1 MATHPAVPDLKL
13 NSNKDQVRRAL
24 DAAVEA
30 IGGQPREGQI
40 EMAEAVANALSD
52 RHHLLVQ
59 AGTGTGKSLAYLV
72 PALVHGKKVLVATAT
87 LALQRQLVERDL
99 PRIKVALEKEL
110 GRDLSFA
117 VYKGVG
123 NYLCL
128 QKMNSTG
135 ADPDGEVLM
144 EIGALEKDAKRLR
157 AWAETPGVSG
167 DRDDAPDV
175 DRRVW
180 YANSVSGR
188 ECIGKD
194 DCAFGSKCFAVNA
207 KAKAQTADVV
217 VTNHTLLA
225 IEIVDSHPILPERD
239 AVILDEAHEF
249 MDRTTQAVTEELTA
263 GRVERAAKMAKKHM
277 PGKAAD
283 AFGKAADAFAEAIT
297 DFASDVRSDPTKAG
311 RLPDLPG
318 QLEAPIRKVK
328 EAAQAVVAL
337 INADS
342 DVINPDSMA
351 ERARVK
357 GATNEVQQTATKML
371 KPGAHQ
377 VMWFDPTFS
386 TLYLAPLAVSSVL
399 RKNLLSETPVI
410 ATSAT
415 LSVGKSFDAI
425 AKSIGFLVGENNEES
440 ETDTENGEIDPANVQ
455 MLDVGS
461 PFDFANQG
469 MLYLPRDIPEPGR
482 DGPSKEAL
490 VELGELIEAAG
501 GRTLALFS
509 SWRGVEMADEH
520 LRKELRE
527 LEIPIITQKRGDSVG
542 TLVERFA
549 KEPTSV
555 LLGTI
560 SLWQGIDV
568 PGPACTLV
576 AIDRIPFPRPDEPVM
591 SARAAEADAA
601 GGSGFMQ
608 VSLPRAALLLA
619 QGTGRLIR
627 SIDDRGVVAILD
639 SRIVTKR
646 YGSILLNSMPPFWR
660 TSDGVVIRDSLKRLH
675 KEYLEAGQ

>member
-1 MATHPAVPDLKL
+1 MSIDKVRSAL
-13 NSNKDQVRRAL
+13 N
-24 DAAVEA
+24 AAVFA
-30 IGGQPREGQI
+30 IEGSPREGQI

-72 PALVHGKKVLVATAT
+72 PALVHGKRVLVATAT

-99 PRIKVALEKEL
+99 PRVKDALEKEL
-110 GRDLSFA
+110 GRTISFA

-128 QKMNSTG
+128 QKMN
-135 ADPDGEVLM
+135 ADDGTADSELLV
-144 EIGALEKDAKRLR
+144 EISGLEKDARRLR
-157 AWAETPGVSG
+157 EWAQKPGISG

-180 YANSVSGR
+180 LANSTSGR
-188 ECIGKD
+188 ECVGAD
-194 DCAFGSKCFAVNA
+194 ECRFGSECFAVNA
-207 KAKAQTADVV
+207 KAKAQTADIV

-239 AVILDEAHEF
+239 AIILDEAHEF
-249 MDRTTQAVTEELTA
+249 MDRTTQAVTEELTS
-263 GRVERAAKMAKKHM
+263 GRIARAANMVRRHM
-277 PGKAAD
+277 PGKLAET
-283 AFGKAADAFAEAIT
+283 FVKASDGFAEAM
-297 DFASDVRSDPTKAG
+297 DDYGQEYRSRIDEQRKLDQ
-311 RLPDLPG
+311 LPDVLAAPVRKIKDAA
-318 QLEAPIRKVK
+318 EAVI
-328 EAAQAVVAL
+328 AA

-342 DVINPDSMA
+342 EIVDPDSLA
-351 ERARVK
+351 DRARVK
-357 GATNEVQQTATKML
+357 GAVNEIKTTAQKLMRM
-371 KPGAHQ
+371 GEGQ
-377 VMWFDPTFS
+377 VLWYEPTFS
-386 TLYLAPLAVSSVL
+386 TLYLAPLAVSHVL
-399 RKNLLSETPVI
+399 RENLFTQTPVI

-415 LSVGKSFDAI
+415 LTVGKSFDSI
-425 AKSIGFLVGENNEES
+425 ARSLGILPTTTSEDES
-440 ETDTENGEIDPANVQ
+440 KEDSDWQVDPSNVQ

-469 MLYLPRDIPEPGR
+469 MLYLPKQLPEPGR

-490 VELGELIEAAG
+490 VELGELIDAAG

-520 LRKELRE
+520 LRRVLAELP
-527 LEIPIITQKRGDSVG
+527 ISIITQRRGDSVG
-542 TLVERFA
+542 SLVDRFA
-549 KEPTSV
+549 ADPTSI
-555 LLGTI
+555 LLGTM
-560 SLWQGIDV
+560 SLWQGVDV
-568 PGPACTLV
+568 PGPSCTLV
-576 AIDRIPFPRPDEPVM
+576 AIDRIPFPRPDDPVM

-639 SRIVTKR
+639 SRIVNKR
-646 YGSILLNSMPPFWR
+646 YGSILLNSMPPLWR
-660 TSDGVVIRDSLKRLH
+660 TSDGAIVRDSLKRLNAQFTT
-675 KEYLEAGQ
+675 K